1 MMKAI
6 HQVKKFTR
14 IRENKFLS
22 SIEIEIHPSNL
33 TNMQEPGELVIN
45 LVEAKKQECSIAFG

>member
-1 MMKAI
+1 MKAI